1 MPNMESAITERTD
14 ALATKFVLSE
24 PPGDWLRLPQ
34 PGVKL
39 SGYGLHR
46 GTLNELIL
54 PCEENDY
61 KPPVRSVVIKK
72 RGAVRG
78 IRLIHRPSLDV
89 YLARLAEEQATP

>member
-1 MPNMESAITERTD
+1 MELQPIERAD
-14 ALATKFVLSE
+14 ELAAKFVLSE
-24 PPGDWLRLPQ
+24 PPGEWLRLPQ
-34 PGVKL
+34 PGAKL
-39 SGYGLHR
+39 AGYGLTR
-46 GTLNELIL
+46 GTLNELLL